1 MNAEFTQIFEL
12 TLSEKL
18 QLVEDLWDSIAQVP
32 EQIPV
37 LDWQKEELAKRK
49 AIYLQN
55 PDSGSSWEEV
65 NERIRTRQYGAYK
78 SDYFARGRRRCGSGL
93 YLVSRAGTWFG

>member
-49 AIYLQN
+49 ATYLQN

-65 NERIRTRQYGAYK
+65 KERIRNRQYG
-78 SDYFARGRRRCGSGL
+78 
-93 YLVSRAGTWFG
+93 V